1 MEEQFTR
8 VGDLEL
14 CYETFGDP
22 ADPALLLIMGLGTQ
36 MVAWPVAFCERLAA
50 RGLHVIR
57 FDNRDIGRSTHL
69 KGAPTPSLLQLAT
82 RDRRGAAYRLEDM
95 AADAVGLLDALGI
108 EAAHVVG
115 ASMGGMIAQL
125 VAIGHPGRTRSL
137 TSIMSTT
144 GNRFKGQPAMRVYP
158 MLLKSPPRD
167 RHAAIERTVALFRLV
182 GSTGFETME
191 GEVREIAAVSWER
204 GNGDRRG
211 TARQMAAIVTA
222 ADRTRELRR
231 LDLPALVIHGTR
243 DKLVRPSGGR
253 ATAQAIP
260 GARLELVDGMGHDL
274 PRWGLE
280 RIAEAIADTAERA
293 A

>member
-1 MEEQFTR
+1 MEEQFAR
-8 VGDLEL
+8 AGAIEL

-22 ADPALLLIMGLGTQ
+22 ADPAVLLIMGLGTQ
-36 MVAWPVAFCERLAA
+36 MIAWPMDFCAALAA

-69 KGAPTPSLLQLAT
+69 ADAATPTLLQLAT

-95 AADAVGLLDALGI
+95 AQDAVGLLDALDI
-108 EAAHVVG
+108 ETAHVVG

-144 GNRFKGQPAMRVYP
+144 GHRFKGQPAMRVYP
-158 MLLKSPPRD
+158 LLLRAPPRD
-167 RHAAIERTVALFRLV
+167 REAAIDRTVALFRMV
-182 GSTGFETME
+182 GSVGFDDVED
-191 GEVREIAAVSWER
+191 EVREIAAVSLDR
-204 GNGDRRG
+204 GRGDRRG

-222 ADRTRELRR
+222 RDRTRELAR

-243 DKLVRPSGGR
+243 DKLVRPSGGK
-253 ATAQAIP
+253 ATARAIP
-260 GARLELVDGMGHDL
+260 DARLELIEGMGHDL

-280 RIAEAIADTAERA
+280 RIANAIAETAARA